1 MGKNLRMVSSNGWQT
16 SVADKNI
23 IEDLF
28 PTEYTVKQLKYLGLM
43 VSVDCYISINGE
55 EPFFVDHRL
64 GIDYDVNFEPIESLI
79 IKDSGINYY
88 FLAGY

>member
-1 MGKNLRMVSSNGWQT
+1 MSKNLKMLSSNGWQT

-28 PTEYTVKQLKYLGLM
+28 PTDYTVKKVKYLGLM
-43 VSVDCYISINGE
+43 VSADCYISINDG

-64 GIDYDVNFEPIESLI
+64 GVEYDINFEPIESLTFTS
-79 IKDSGINYY
+79 SGFNYY
-88 FLAGY
+88 FLAGC

>member
-1 MGKNLRMVSSNGWQT
+1 MNKNLKITSSDGWQT

-28 PTEYTVKQLKYLGLM
+28 PPNYTVKEVKYISLM
-43 VSVDCYISINGE
+43 VSDDCYVSINGG
-55 EPFFVDHRL
+55 EPLFVDHRL
-64 GIDYDVNFEPIESLI
+64 GIDYDVNFEPIKSL
-79 IKDSGINYY
+79 KFTSSNFNYY